1 MDRRAAFAFAQ
12 RVRRTEGRLVGS
24 VGRRGRGKGRRQYT
38 AGEGDGRLHRRLWA
52 KRRADTPA
60 ARFSVASV
68 GSGIR
73 RDLQHQMAAA
83 DQGRGPLL
91 HDLQRLWTYFEG

>member
-1 MDRRAAFAFAQ
+1 MDWRAAFGSAQ
-12 RVRRTEGRLVGS
+12 GVRRTEGRLVGS
-24 VGRRGRGKGRRQYT
+24 VGRLGRGKGGRQYP
-38 AGEGDGRLHRRLWA
+38 AGQGDGRLHRRLWA

-60 ARFSVASV
+60 ARLSVAP
-68 GSGIR
+68 GDSGIR

-91 HDLQRLWTYFEG
+91 HDVQRLWTYFEE

>member
-1 MDRRAAFAFAQ
+1 MDRRAAFGFAQ

-24 VGRRGRGKGRRQYT
+24 VGRLGRGEGRRQYP

-52 KRRADTPA
+52 EWRADTPA
-60 ARFSVASV
+60 AGFSVAPG

-73 RDLQHQMAAA
+73 RDLQHQMVAA

-91 HDLQRLWTYFEG
+91 HDVQRLWTYFEG